1 MLICAQRLLMS
12 LEFPV
17 TAYPS
22 PISFHIDYTS
32 SCFRVEATPLISLS
46 SNSFCPSDLPA
57 HSVFFILFLFFFFR
71 EGAVSRHRNPHS
83 LGPVLGH
90 ALHAP
95 LSVKRSTCGIAY
107 FRSCVWLCLCLLA
120 LLRAGSLASS
130 RFTVFFVFFVFFLW
144 PLFHLVRRLFAC
156 VFRSLSEGQCT
167 ACTETTH

>member
-57 HSVFFILFLFFFFR
+57 HSIFLFFFFFFFFR

-130 RFTVFFVFFVFFLW
+130 RFTVFFAFFFFVAFIPSCSSPFCMRFSQ
-144 PLFHLVRRLFAC
+144 PK
-156 VFRSLSEGQCT
+156 
-167 ACTETTH
+167 

>member
-57 HSVFFILFLFFFFR
+57 HSIFLFFFFF
-71 EGAVSRHRNPHS
+71 S
-83 LGPVLGH
+83 
-90 ALHAP
+90 
-95 LSVKRSTCGIAY
+95 
-107 FRSCVWLCLCLLA
+107 
-120 LLRAGSLASS
+120 
-130 RFTVFFVFFVFFLW
+130 FF
-144 PLFHLVRRLFAC
+144 AK
-156 VFRSLSEGQCT
+156 GQCP
-167 ACTETTH
+167 AIEILIRLVQSLDMHSMPRCQLSDQLVA

>member
-32 SCFRVEATPLISLS
+32 SCFRVEATPLIPLS

-130 RFTVFFVFFVFFLW
+130 DSRITHSTWWFLGSFPFFFFVAFIPPCSSPFCMRFSQ
-144 PLFHLVRRLFAC
+144 PK
-156 VFRSLSEGQCT
+156 
-167 ACTETTH
+167 

>member
-32 SCFRVEATPLISLS
+32 SCFRVEATPLIPLS

-107 FRSCVWLCLCLLA
+107 FRSCVWLCLFVCWPFCVQVPWLLLGLRFS
-120 LLRAGSLASS
+120 LL
-130 RFTVFFVFFVFFLW
+130 FFFCGLYSILFVAFLHAFF
-144 PLFHLVRRLFAC
+144 A
-156 VFRSLSEGQCT
+156 
-167 ACTETTH
+167 A